1 MTELLARPIATD
13 AVAEPVASRRPI
25 TARLARFLAS
35 RPGLV
40 ISVAFVALVL
50 IAVAGPD
57 LFTSRDP
64 LAAAPT
70 QKLHAPGWHHLFGTD
85 QIGRDMFARVVHGAA
100 QSLRASLLAV
110 LLASVV
116 GSLVG
121 LVSGFAGGWVDGLIM
136 RVIDVLLAVPA
147 LLLSLAFV
155 TALGFG
161 TTNVAIAVGLASI
174 ARFARIMRAEVLRI
188 STSLYV
194 EAARACGAR
203 RYSIL
208 ARHVLPNAYG
218 PVVALATLQFGLAIL
233 AVSALSF
240 LGYGAAPPAPE
251 WGSLVAQGRDYL
263 GTAWWLTTLPGL
275 TVAATVLATNR
286 IARAIDGEWSAAR

>member
-1 MTELLARPIATD
+1 
-13 AVAEPVASRRPI
+13 
-25 TARLARFLAS
+25 
-35 RPGLV
+35 
-40 ISVAFVALVL
+40 
-50 IAVAGPD
+50 
-57 LFTSRDP
+57 
-64 LAAAPT
+64 
-70 QKLHAPGWHHLFGTD
+70 
-85 QIGRDMFARVVHGAA
+85 VHGAA

-110 LLASVV
+110 LLASVI

-161 TTNVAIAVGLASI
+161 TTNVAIAVGLAAI

-240 LGYGAAPPAPE
+240 LGYGATPPAPE